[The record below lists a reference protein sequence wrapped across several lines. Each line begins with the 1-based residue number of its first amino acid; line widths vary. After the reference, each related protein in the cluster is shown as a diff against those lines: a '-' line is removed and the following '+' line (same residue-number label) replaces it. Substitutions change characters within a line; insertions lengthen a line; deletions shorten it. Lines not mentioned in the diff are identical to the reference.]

1 MNRGP
6 LGAAA
11 TAGLPLST
19 DDRVKREALFRALDA
34 VAQVADPGQL
44 RAVAYLRVST
54 EDQRKG
60 YGIAY
65 TGKRVV
71 KHIAHKG
78 WALTNVFADEGF
90 SGSLDHTQRPDV
102 KELMRQARMMPKPFD
117 VVVVHED
124 RAIGRKGRAF
134 WPWVWELQDLG
145 ISTAVVVGD
154 YDNTTEEGE
163 SRMRKA
169 ADRAEDE
176 LIVIRNRTQGG
187 IQEKA
192 EFLGHEGAYLGG
204 SVPYGYRVKNKGVKG
219 ESRLEPD
226 ECDCDGECSA
236 RHEADALHLA
246 VSRFVATRSYE
257 TAGRDLNGAGYRRKN
272 GTLWDYGSV
281 HNLLNS
287 RATLEA
293 VIVHRGSRDVVLDK
307 AGSPRYG
314 TAVEIKLKPILSPK
328 ELAALAQAKAQ
339 RPRRRTPKTFVYT
352 LAGRIASP
360 CGLVYVG
367 AGKSRQGDKH
377 GRSPSKVMRCSGA
390 GGKVK
395 EDRRCTCPII
405 RAEPVEREAWRLV
418 REFLEDPVEL
428 ERLATEPLAK
438 RVQTGADFDGRLK
451 DLGKRIAE
459 LEESIDLMLM
469 AATQQAASRR
479 MPRAEAEKYVAKMTA
494 QPNAE
499 LADLH
504 KQRMEIESWKETS
517 AEAEDTAKQLSALAA
532 KARVRLADKTL
543 EEQAELFNLL
553 RAEIV
558 IVGDVPSRPSG
569 RPCRAMAFFVERGLD
584 VPFLTDEAW
593 AEVQDLVPTF
603 SPRHSSRDVLAAFL
617 DKARTG
623 VPWRALGSSVPHTT
637 LMNHWIRWGAPGGLE
652 AVMGRL
658 VGFPGTVLSDPD
670 KVTLRV
676 RCTIMPD
683 LLLLEASAVD
693 GNGAPTSIDGSNA
706 GEIRNR
712 TGSPDRVAGR

>member
-1 MNRGP
+1 M
-6 LGAAA
+6 
-11 TAGLPLST
+11 ST
-19 DDRVKREALFRALDA
+19 DDLARRAALFRALDA
-34 VAQVADPGQL
+34 VAQVAEPGQL

-60 YGIAY
+60 FGVAY
-65 TGKRVV
+65 TGRRVV
-71 KHIAHKG
+71 KHIADKG
-78 WALTNVFADEGF
+78 WALTNIFADEGF

-102 KELMRQARMMPKPFD
+102 KELMRQARMTPKPFD
-117 VVVVHED
+117 VVVVYED
-124 RAIGRKGRAF
+124 RAIGRKGLAF
-134 WPWVWELQDLG
+134 WPWTWELEDRG
-145 ISTAVVVGD
+145 VFTAVVVGD
-154 YDNTTEEGE
+154 YDNTTEEGQ

-226 ECDCDGECSA
+226 ECDCDGACTGL
-236 RHEADALHLA
+236 HEADGLHLA
-246 VSRFVATRSYE
+246 VSRFVATRSYD
-257 TAGRDLNGAGYRRKN
+257 TTGGDLNSAGYRRK
-272 GTLWDYGSV
+272 GGALWDYGSV
-281 HNLLNS
+281 HNLLGS

-314 TAVEIKLKPILSPK
+314 AAVEIRLKPILTPQ
-328 ELAALAQAKAQ
+328 ELAALAEAKAQ
-339 RPRRRTPKTFVYT
+339 RTRRRTPKTFTYT
-352 LAGRIASP
+352 LVGRIASP

-377 GRSPSKVMRCSGA
+377 GRSPFKAMRCSGA
-390 GGKVK
+390 GSKISK
-395 EDRRCTCPII
+395 DRRCTCPII

-428 ERLATEPLAK
+428 ERLATEALAK
-438 RVQTGADFDGRLK
+438 RAETGADFDGRLR

-479 MPRAEAEKYVAKMTA
+479 MSRAEAEKYVAKMTA
-494 QPNAE
+494 QPNAD

-504 KQRMEIESWKETS
+504 KQRMEIESWKEIS
-517 AEAEDTAKQLSALAA
+517 VDAEDTAKQLSALAE
-532 KARVRLADKTL
+532 KARVCLADKTL

-558 IVGDVPSRPSG
+558 ILGDVPSRPSG
-569 RPCRAMAFFVERGLD
+569 RPCRAMTFFVERGLD
-584 VPFLTDEAW
+584 VPLLTDEAW
-593 AEVQDLVPTF
+593 AKVQDIVPKF
-603 SPRHSSRDVLAAFL
+603 SPYHSSRDVLAAFL
-617 DKARTG
+617 EKARTG
-623 VPWRALGSSVPHTT
+623 VPWRALGAPVPYTT
-637 LMNHWIRWGAPGGLE
+637 LMNHWVKWGAAGGLE
-652 AVMGRL
+652 AVMERL
-658 VGFPGTVLSDPD
+658 VGFPGTTLPDPD
-670 KVTLRV
+670 KVMLQV
-676 RCTIMPD
+676 RCTVIPE
-683 LLLLEASAVD
+683 LLLTEPSTPD
-693 GNGAPTSIDGSNA
+693 GNDGLTSIGPSSGGGS
-706 GEIRNR
+706 RSL
-712 TGSPDRVAGR
+712 TGPPDRVAGR

>member
-1 MNRGP
+1 M
-6 LGAAA
+6 
-11 TAGLPLST
+11 
-19 DDRVKREALFRALDA
+19 KREALFRALDA
-34 VAQVADPGQL
+34 VAQVAEPGQL

-71 KHIAHKG
+71 KHIARKD

-102 KELMRQARMMPKPFD
+102 RELMRQARMTPKPFD

-145 ISTAVVVGD
+145 IFTAVVVGD

-226 ECDCDGECSA
+226 ECDCDGECTT

-257 TAGRDLNGAGYRRKN
+257 TTGSDLNSAGYRRKN
-272 GTLWDYGSV
+272 GALWDYGSV

-314 TAVEIKLKPILSPK
+314 TAVEIKLKPILTPE
-328 ELAALAQAKAQ
+328 ELAALADVKAQ

-352 LAGRIASP
+352 LGGRIASP

-390 GGKVK
+390 GSKVQA
-395 EDRRCTCPII
+395 DRRCICPVI

-428 ERLATEPLAK
+428 ERLATEALAK
-438 RVQTGADFDGRLK
+438 RAQTGADFDGRLK
-451 DLGKRIAE
+451 DLNKRIAE
-459 LEESIDLMLM
+459 QEESIDLMLM

-479 MPRAEAEKYVAKMTA
+479 MSRAEAEKYVARMTA

-504 KQRMEIESWKETS
+504 KQRMEIESWKEAS
-517 AEAEDTAKQLSALAA
+517 AEAEDAAQQLSALAE

-543 EEQAELFNLL
+543 EEQTELFNLL

-593 AEVQDLVPTF
+593 AEVQDLVPQF
-603 SPRHSSRDVLAAFL
+603 SPRHSSRDVLEAFL

-637 LMNHWIRWGAPGGLE
+637 LLNHWIRWGAPGGLE
-652 AVMGRL
+652 TVMERL

-670 KVTLRV
+670 KVTLQV
-676 RCTIMPD
+676 RCTIMPE
-683 LLLLEASAVD
+683 LLLTEASAPD

-706 GEIRNR
+706 GGNRSR
-712 TGSPDRVAGR
+712 TGSRDRVLGDDRSFIS